1 MKLLFLPVTDPLR
14 SSSSVNK
21 IIIRSDIILDGHLRL
36 IDDNANELTSIPDL
50 SQSSTQFGWDVLDH
64 PPYSPDVAPSDFH
77 MFPALKK
84 HLGGMKLANNEEVHE
99 AVISFLREAAGS
111 WFEEGI
117 QKFVVRMKKLIEVN
131 GDYIE
136 K

>member
-1 MKLLFLPVTDPLR
+1 MGMG
-14 SSSSVNK
+14 N
-21 IIIRSDIILDGHLRL
+21 
-36 IDDNANELTSIPDL
+36 
-50 SQSSTQFGWDVLDH
+50 
-64 PPYSPDVAPSDFH
+64 

-84 HLGGMKLANNEEVHE
+84 HLGGMKFANDEEVHE

-117 QKFVVRMKKLIEVN
+117 QKFVVRMRKLIEVN
-131 GDYIE
+131 GDYVE

>member
-1 MKLLFLPVTDPLR
+1 MLTKGV
-14 SSSSVNK
+14 
-21 IIIRSDIILDGHLRL
+21 RL
-36 IDDNANELTSIPDL
+36 HHDNARPHVANKTTSLI
-50 SQSSTQFGWDVLDH
+50 TEFGWDVLDH

-84 HLGGMKLANNEEVHE
+84 HLGGIKFANDEEVHE
-99 AVISFLREAAGS
+99 VVISFLREAAGS

-117 QKFVVRMKKLIEVN
+117 EKFVVRMRKLIEVN
-131 GDYIE
+131 GDYVE